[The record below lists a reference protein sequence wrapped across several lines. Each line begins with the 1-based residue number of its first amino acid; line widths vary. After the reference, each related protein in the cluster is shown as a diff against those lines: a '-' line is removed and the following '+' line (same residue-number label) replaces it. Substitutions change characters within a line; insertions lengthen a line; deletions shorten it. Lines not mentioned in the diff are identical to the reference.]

1 MLNREQQE
9 ELVAAYRGAKDKGK
23 QIRILSE
30 CYLIPENYVRKILTD
45 AGALVEGEPEKK
57 RPGRPKG
64 FSPKKA
70 AAEAE
75 PKDEKP
81 EEPQPLPEPNPAP
94 EKKDDGPKEEKT
106 ARLGEA
112 VEKTKDALLES
123 FGARTDPTVLLPAGP
138 ALRREE
144 FDRILEDALIR
155 TKKEKEEA
163 KQARAAAVSWT
174 VPEIK
179 ARAFDVVMRLLEANA
194 DEDGVIASR
203 PVAYAALALG
213 HLVAALEGDEA

>member
-9 ELVAAYRGAKDKGK
+9 ELVAAYRGAKHKDR
-23 QIRILSE
+23 QIQILSE

-45 AGALVEGEPEKK
+45 AGALVEGESEKK
-57 RPGRPKG
+57 KPGRPKG

-81 EEPQPLPEPNPAP
+81 AEPGPLPEPNVGPAP
-94 EKKDDGPKEEKT
+94 REEPKEEKP

-112 VEKTKDALLES
+112 VERTKEKLMES
-123 FGARTDPTVLLPAGP
+123 FGAQT

-144 FDRILEDALIR
+144 FDRILEAALIR

-163 KQARAAAVSWT
+163 KQAREAAVSWT

-179 ARAFDVVMRLLEANA
+179 ARAFDVVMQLLRANA

-213 HLVAALEGDEA
+213 HLVEALEGDE

>member
-1 MLNREQQE
+1 MLNHDQQE
-9 ELVAAYRGAKDKGK
+9 ELVAAYRGAKHKDR
-23 QIRILSE
+23 QIKILSE
-30 CYLIPENYVRKILTD
+30 CYLVPENYVRKILTD
-45 AGALVEGEPEKK
+45 AGVIVEGEPEKK
-57 RPGRPKG
+57 KPGRPKG

-81 EEPQPLPEPNPAP
+81 EEPGPDPEPNPAP

-106 ARLGEA
+106 AEILPE
-112 VEKTKDALLES
+112 
-123 FGARTDPTVLLPAGP
+123 FPPTSSV
-138 ALRREE
+138 LRRQE

-155 TKKEKEEA
+155 TKKETEEA

-179 ARAFDVVMRLLEANA
+179 ARAFDVVMQLLRANA
-194 DEDGVIASR
+194 DEDGVV
-203 PVAYAALALG
+203 VAARTVTHAALGLG
-213 HLVAALEGDEA
+213 LLIEALEGDE

>member
-9 ELVAAYRGAKDKGK
+9 ELVAAYRGAKHKDR
-23 QIRILSE
+23 QIKILSE
-30 CYLIPENYVRKILTD
+30 CYLIPENYVRKILQD

-70 AAEAE
+70 AAEDG

-81 EEPQPLPEPNPAP
+81 EEPQPLPEPNVGP
-94 EKKDDGPKEEKT
+94 EKREEAPKEEKP

-112 VEKTKDALLES
+112 VERTKDALLES
-123 FGARTDPTVLLPAGP
+123 FGARTDLPEPPP
-138 ALRREE
+138 ADPELRRAE
-144 FDRILEDALIR
+144 FDRMLEDALIR

-163 KQARAAAVSWT
+163 KQARAEAVSWT

-179 ARAFDVVMRLLEANA
+179 ALAFDVVMRLLQANA

-213 HLVAALEGDEA
+213 HLVAALEADE

>member
-30 CYLIPENYVRKILTD
+30 CYLIPENSVRKILTD

-81 EEPQPLPEPNPAP
+81 EEPGPDPEPNPAP
-94 EKKDDGPKEEKT
+94 EKKDDGPKEEKP
-106 ARLGEA
+106 A
-112 VEKTKDALLES
+112 VTRAETVDEKLELLAEKTHKHLA
-123 FGARTDPTVLLPAGP
+123 
-138 ALRREE
+138 RREE

-179 ARAFDVVMRLLEANA
+179 ALAFDVVMRLLQANA

-213 HLVAALEGDEA
+213 HLVAALEADE

>member
-9 ELVAAYRGAKDKGK
+9 ELVAAYRGAKHKDR
-23 QIRILSE
+23 QIKILSE
-30 CYLIPENYVRKILTD
+30 CYLIPENYVRKILAD
-45 AGALVEGEPEKK
+45 AGALAEGEPEKK

-70 AAEAE
+70 AAEA
-75 PKDEKP
+75 KDGKP
-81 EEPQPLPEPNPAP
+81 EEPGPDPEPNPAP

-123 FGARTDPTVLLPAGP
+123 FGARTDLPEPPPVGT

-163 KQARAAAVSWT
+163 KQAREAAVSWT

-179 ARAFDVVMRLLEANA
+179 ARAFDVVMQLLRANA
-194 DEDGVIASR
+194 DEDGMV
-203 PVAYAALALG
+203 VAARTVTHAALGLG
-213 HLVAALEGDEA
+213 LLIEALEADE